1 MLTVMRVLELCTH
14 PGPRVQRAVFDGS
27 DDQVLSHRAGRQ
39 HSAPNIITSTT
50 STSTFITST
59 TSISL
64 LGRWHCR
71 DVDIFSHCLIA
82 ACNRKVV

>member
-27 DDQVLSHRAGRQ
+27 EDQVLSHRAGRQ
-39 HSAPNIITSTT
+39 HSAPNIITSTY
-50 STSTFITST
+50 ITST
-59 TSISL
+59 TSTTSITL
-64 LGRWHCR
+64 LEWWHCR